1 LTYTLKC
8 VIVCVEWRCK
18 MATNLALD
26 NKLIMQALTLGHHKS
41 KREAVTAALKE
52 YIAHKKQLNIFRL
65 FGSVDFDTE
74 YNYKKARN
82 R

>member
-1 LTYTLKC
+1 
-8 VIVCVEWRCK
+8 

-26 NKLIMQALTLGHHKS
+26 DKLIIQALKIGNHKT

-52 YIAHKKQLNIFRL
+52 YIAHKKQLNILKL
-65 FGSVDFDTE
+65 FGSVDFDTK
-74 YNYKKARN
+74 YDYKSARK